1 MSLLESLERDLVKG
15 LGEASEKLSTPD
27 PVDWIEKNF
36 YIPETKNDP
45 ILRGRIELE
54 QYHRDVI
61 REALSKDEK
70 GFYKYSII
78 IWSDIKKSI
87 KSTIA
92 AAVNLFIMEY
102 TEWGEQYIVAND
114 LKQADSRVSMYL
126 RRCLE
131 INPKFKKKYGV
142 KGYRT
147 THPANGSYAEAI
159 PIDPSGEAGS
169 NADMITFCLDEQ
181 TEVLTKDGWKGW
193 ETLSMNDL
201 IATRSRDGVF
211 EWQEPDG
218 IYCSRYTGEMYKI
231 TNRSLDALVTPDHRM
246 YGKFIG
252 GRGIAPG
259 MNRCWKHEFVDNLE
273 SRFLVASSAAKTL
286 AYYPVLTSLW
296 PDGDAAPF
304 IIPPTYSQ
312 QGKGNN
318 LIFPINQTK
327 KVVSAELFA
336 EFMGWYLSEGCVIKK
351 RGRLEGISIGQSKT
365 KNPENYNRIIELLK
379 EMDLSPRTWS
389 DGMSVIVYHSK
400 LAEMLLKYGLSGDK
414 YVPTEIK
421 ELPLHYLM
429 IFLNAYIK
437 GDGHR
442 NGKYGWTIGSKSREM
457 RDDLVEIAQKCGFS
471 VSSYETQD
479 FRWIGNP
486 KMYCL
491 YLRSKDSFKRCK
503 VERKQWSTVSYDGV
517 VFCPSTPN
525 GIIYVRRNGT
535 YYWTG
540 NSELWGA
547 NQQAQQRMWGEMTLS
562 PTKAGKSFRW
572 VESYAGYTEESLL
585 LYSLYALGTQQG
597 KLLWPDKL
605 YPVTGGAPTP
615 LELYVNEEAKML
627 CLWNT
632 QPRCKWQTPEYYRSE
647 EKILLPSDFRRM
659 HRNQWVS
666 STETF
671 LPMEWFDA
679 CRRSNESWPEVDK
692 KHNSFIIALDAATTN
707 DNFGLFLGCRHP
719 KCPNDV
725 LTILAQKWVPVN
737 GKIDFQ
743 GTEEKPG
750 PELVLRRLVKEYNVI
765 EVAYDPTQLYDMCNR
780 LYKEGLAW
788 FRPFNQGQARLIADS
803 QLRDLVREKHFW
815 HRGESDLREH
825 FNNANA
831 QIDSEEH
838 KIRIVKRVEN
848 LKIDLCVAASMCC
861 HELLRLNL

>member
-1 MSLLESLERDLVKG
+1 MAKGLAKG

-61 REALSKDEK
+61 REALSRGEN
-70 GFYKYSII
+70 GNYKYAII

-102 TEWGEQYIVAND
+102 TDWGEQYIVAND

-131 INPKFKKKYGV
+131 INPKFKKRYRV

-147 THPANGSYAEAI
+147 THPTNGSYAEAI

-169 NADMITFCLDEQ
+169 NADMITF
-181 TEVLTKDGWKGW
+181 
-193 ETLSMNDL
+193 
-201 IATRSRDGVF
+201 
-211 EWQEPDG
+211 
-218 IYCSRYTGEMYKI
+218 
-231 TNRSLDALVTPDHRM
+231 
-246 YGKFIG
+246 
-252 GRGIAPG
+252 
-259 MNRCWKHEFVDNLE
+259 
-273 SRFLVASSAAKTL
+273 
-286 AYYPVLTSLW
+286 
-296 PDGDAAPF
+296 
-304 IIPPTYSQ
+304 
-312 QGKGNN
+312 
-318 LIFPINQTK
+318 
-327 KVVSAELFA
+327 
-336 EFMGWYLSEGCVIKK
+336 
-351 RGRLEGISIGQSKT
+351 
-365 KNPENYNRIIELLK
+365 
-379 EMDLSPRTWS
+379 
-389 DGMSVIVYHSK
+389 
-400 LAEMLLKYGLSGDK
+400 
-414 YVPTEIK
+414 
-421 ELPLHYLM
+421 
-429 IFLNAYIK
+429 
-437 GDGHR
+437 
-442 NGKYGWTIGSKSREM
+442 
-457 RDDLVEIAQKCGFS
+457 
-471 VSSYETQD
+471 
-479 FRWIGNP
+479 
-486 KMYCL
+486 
-491 YLRSKDSFKRCK
+491 
-503 VERKQWSTVSYDGV
+503 
-517 VFCPSTPN
+517 
-525 GIIYVRRNGT
+525 
-535 YYWTG
+535 
-540 NSELWGA
+540 SELWGA

-562 PTKAGKSFRW
+562 PTKAGRSFRW

-585 LYSLYALGTQQG
+585 LYSLYALGVQKG

-605 YPVTGGAPTP
+605 YPVTGGEPTP
-615 LELYVNEEAKML
+615 LELFVNEDAKML

-647 EKILLPSDFRRM
+647 ETILLPADFRRM

-679 CRRSNESWPEVDK
+679 CRRTNESWPEVDK
-692 KHNSFIIALDAATTN
+692 THNSFIIALDAGTTN
-707 DNFGLFLGCRHP
+707 DNFGLFMGCRHP
-719 KCPNDV
+719 KIPNDV
-725 LTILAQKWVPVN
+725 LTEYSQKWVPVN

-750 PELVLRRLVKEYNVI
+750 PELVLRRLLKEYNVVQ
-765 EVAYDPTQLYDMCNR
+765 VAYDPTQLYDMCNR

-815 HRGESDLREH
+815 HRGEPDLREH
-825 FNNANA
+825 FQNANA

-848 LKIDLCVAASMCC
+848 LKIDLCVAASMAC
-861 HELLRLNL
+861 HELMRLNL